1 MDAGSYMEHIRR
13 IRRDID
19 LLDMELDS
27 IDNEMIS
34 IPAQQYNADKVRT
47 SPRQD
52 KLEKQVIRLVECK
65 EEITAE
71 ILKLKKEYI
80 EKVHEAMGLIRA
92 IESREQQEILILRY
106 INNKKWWDILR
117 IKECDSLS
125 SQQRLRDRA
134 LDALQIELDKKGV
147 NEDVS

>member
-1 MDAGSYMEHIRR
+1 MDARGYMEHIRK

-19 LLDMELDS
+19 LLDLELDS
-27 IDNEMIS
+27 IDNAMIG
-34 IPAQQYNADKVRT
+34 IPAQQYNADKVQT

-52 KLEKQVIRLVECK
+52 KLEKQVIRLIECK
-65 EEITAE
+65 EKITAE
-71 ILKLKKEYI
+71 IMKLRLEYI
-80 EKVHEAMGLIRA
+80 QDVHEAMGLIRS

-134 LDALQIELDKKGV
+134 LDALQIELDKKGE
-147 NEDVS
+147 NNS

>member
-1 MDAGSYMEHIRR
+1 MDAGSYMEHIRK

-19 LLDMELDS
+19 LLDLELDS
-27 IDNEMIS
+27 IDNAMIG
-34 IPAQQYNADKVRT
+34 IPAQQYNADKVQT

-52 KLEKQVIRLVECK
+52 KLEKQVIRLIECK
-65 EEITAE
+65 EKITAE
-71 ILKLKKEYI
+71 IMKLRLEYI
-80 EKVHEAMGLIRA
+80 QDVHEAMGLIRS

-147 NEDVS
+147 NEDE

>member
-1 MDAGSYMEHIRR
+1 MNAGSYMEHIRT

-19 LLDMELDS
+19 LLDMELNQ
-27 IDNEMIS
+27 IDAEMIT
-34 IPAQQYNADKVRT
+34 IPAQQYNADKIKS

-71 ILKLKKEYI
+71 ILKLKREYI

-134 LDALQIELDKKGV
+134 LDALQIELDKIY
-147 NEDVS
+147 ERSDSE